1 MRRKRLPK
9 KNHKSNQYSR
19 FRALSVALNLICIQQ
34 LSLFESQDDGTR
46 QHKPAALPDRDK
58 LQLVIK
64 DLARPNGLA
73 FSPDEKILYVA
84 ESGKKQWIRYR
95 VQSDGTVTEGTLFL
109 DASTDPADGGPD
121 GLRVDIKGN
130 IYGSGPGGVWIIS
143 PEGKHIGSIKVPERV
158 SNVAWGDEDGRTLY
172 ITASTSL
179 FRVKLKIP
187 GVRN

>member
-1 MRRKRLPK
+1 MLANGK
-9 KNHKSNQYSR
+9 
-19 FRALSVALNLICIQQ
+19 
-34 LSLFESQDDGTR
+34 LFIDMSKE
-46 QHKPAALPDRDK
+46 
-58 LQLVIK
+58 
-64 DLARPNGLA
+64 
-73 FSPDEKILYVA
+73 
-84 ESGKKQWIRYR
+84 
-95 VQSDGTVTEGTLFL
+95 TERGIT
-109 DASTDPADGGPD
+109 D